1 MSRDLFGELMTKD
14 AADKKEKIRVRN
26 KNLRKDAPS
35 EVGKRSGDL
44 QITGIYV
51 DTSRRSV
58 GVDKSAGKR
67 TFVKKPQIVGYE
79 ITNISDE
86 PVAMKRRIYTASM
99 DDPGSYTCSDTT
111 FVLRSGEKVI
121 LSKYDAARLFGGVEF
136 GFTAANGYF
145 TGSKSLEGD
154 VKIEEYLASRYFVP
168 RTPLSDRAT
177 HMINSQ
183 VGLRDVREDLL
194 SIFAFLLEDKKAKK
208 QKITSRCQME
218 SLALAKYIEEHGEPD
233 EATENTGVGEDAF
246 YDALGGELL
255 TDDEDDVDADDLEVG
270 LDDED
275 LDADLGEDEDDD
287 DDDDYT
293 DEDNL
298 DDDDS
303 EDWN

>member
-14 AADKKEKIRVRN
+14 VADKKEKIRVRN

-255 TDDEDDVDADDLEVG
+255 TDDEEDDVELDGEE
-270 LDDED
+270 LDDVD
-275 LDADLGEDEDDD
+275 LDADLGEDEDEDD
-287 DDDDYT
+287 DEDYT

>member
-79 ITNISDE
+79 VTNISDE

-99 DDPGSYTCSDTT
+99 DDPGSYACSDAT
-111 FVLRSGEKVI
+111 FVLRSGEKVV

-194 SIFAFLLEDKKAKK
+194 SIFAFLLEDKKSKK

-233 EATENTGVGEDAF
+233 EATETTDVGEDAF

-255 TDDEDDVDADDLEVG
+255 ADDEDEDDTDADAG

-275 LDADLGEDEDDD
+275 LDDDLGEDDD
-287 DDDDYT
+287 DDDDEDYT
-293 DEDNL
+293 DEDSL

>member
-14 AADKKEKIRVRN
+14 VADKKEKIRVRN

-255 TDDEDDVDADDLEVG
+255 TDDEEDVDADDLEAG

-275 LDADLGEDEDDD
+275 LDADLGEDDDED

>member
-255 TDDEDDVDADDLEVG
+255 SDDDENDAELDDTG

-275 LDADLGEDEDDD
+275 LDADLGDDDEDDN
-287 DDDDYT
+287 YT